1 MLDEEVRRKEKE
13 EFIKK
18 QQKVKE
24 TLENQITKQKEL
36 KEQELKQKQEF
47 ATWIKQVDS
56 DDLEK
61 ERQKKLLIQ
70 QKVIEAKRMRDQ
82 MLDEANKK
90 RMAEKKANWAQ
101 EQDRSQ
107 KLEAELKAEKE
118 RLKQKRE
125 EEKIAARR
133 VIIENE
139 EEKRRRIEK

>member
-1 MLDEEVRRKEKE
+1 
-13 EFIKK
+13 
-18 QQKVKE
+18 
-24 TLENQITKQKEL
+24 
-36 KEQELKQKQEF
+36 
-47 ATWIKQVDS
+47 
-56 DDLEK
+56 
-61 ERQKKLLIQ
+61 
-70 QKVIEAKRMRDQ
+70 

-90 RMAEKKANWAQ
+90 RMAEEKANWAQ

-139 EEKRRRIEK
+139 EEKRRRLEKQEELKREEALSIQKAMQAALDKERRRAEEIKQRDEKIQKIMTRMGDVIQGDKDKELQRQAEREYIK

>member
-1 MLDEEVRRKEKE
+1 
-13 EFIKK
+13 
-18 QQKVKE
+18 
-24 TLENQITKQKEL
+24 
-36 KEQELKQKQEF
+36 
-47 ATWIKQVDS
+47 
-56 DDLEK
+56 
-61 ERQKKLLIQ
+61 
-70 QKVIEAKRMRDQ
+70 

-90 RMAEKKANWAQ
+90 RMAEEKANWAQ

-139 EEKRRRIEK
+139 EEKRRRLEKQEELKREEALSIQKAMQAALDKERRRAEEIKQRDEKIQKIMTRMGDVIQGDKDKELQR

>member
-1 MLDEEVRRKEKE
+1 
-13 EFIKK
+13 
-18 QQKVKE
+18 
-24 TLENQITKQKEL
+24 
-36 KEQELKQKQEF
+36 
-47 ATWIKQVDS
+47 
-56 DDLEK
+56 
-61 ERQKKLLIQ
+61 
-70 QKVIEAKRMRDQ
+70 

-90 RMAEKKANWAQ
+90 RMAEEKANWAQ

-139 EEKRRRIEK
+139 EEKRRRLEKQEELKREEALSIQKAMQAALDKERRRAEEIKQRDEKIQKIMTRMGDVIQGDKDKELQRLAEREYIK

>member
-1 MLDEEVRRKEKE
+1 
-13 EFIKK
+13 
-18 QQKVKE
+18 
-24 TLENQITKQKEL
+24 
-36 KEQELKQKQEF
+36 
-47 ATWIKQVDS
+47 
-56 DDLEK
+56 
-61 ERQKKLLIQ
+61 
-70 QKVIEAKRMRDQ
+70 

-90 RMAEKKANWAQ
+90 RMAEEKANWAQ

-139 EEKRRRIEK
+139 EEKRRRIEKQEELKREEALSIQKAMQAALDKERRRAEEIKQRDEKIQKIMTRMGDVIQGDKDKELQR

>member
-1 MLDEEVRRKEKE
+1 
-13 EFIKK
+13 
-18 QQKVKE
+18 
-24 TLENQITKQKEL
+24 
-36 KEQELKQKQEF
+36 
-47 ATWIKQVDS
+47 
-56 DDLEK
+56 
-61 ERQKKLLIQ
+61 
-70 QKVIEAKRMRDQ
+70 

-90 RMAEKKANWAQ
+90 RMAEEKANWAQ

-139 EEKRRRIEK
+139 EEKRRRLEKQEELKREEALSIQKAMQAALDKERKRAEEIKQRDEKIQKIMTRMGDVIQGDKDKELQR

>member
-1 MLDEEVRRKEKE
+1 
-13 EFIKK
+13 
-18 QQKVKE
+18 
-24 TLENQITKQKEL
+24 
-36 KEQELKQKQEF
+36 
-47 ATWIKQVDS
+47 
-56 DDLEK
+56 
-61 ERQKKLLIQ
+61 
-70 QKVIEAKRMRDQ
+70 

-90 RMAEKKANWAQ
+90 RMAEEKANWVQ

-139 EEKRRRIEK
+139 EEKRRRLEKQEELKREEALSIQKAMQAALDKERRRPEEIKQRDEKIQKIMTRMGDVIQGDKDKELQR

>member
-1 MLDEEVRRKEKE
+1 
-13 EFIKK
+13 
-18 QQKVKE
+18 
-24 TLENQITKQKEL
+24 
-36 KEQELKQKQEF
+36 
-47 ATWIKQVDS
+47 
-56 DDLEK
+56 
-61 ERQKKLLIQ
+61 
-70 QKVIEAKRMRDQ
+70 

-90 RMAEKKANWAQ
+90 RMAEEKSNWAQ

-139 EEKRRRIEK
+139 EEKRRRIEKQEELKREEALSIQKAMQAALDKERRRAEEIKQRDEKIQKIMTRMGDVIQGDKDKELQR

>member
-1 MLDEEVRRKEKE
+1 
-13 EFIKK
+13 
-18 QQKVKE
+18 
-24 TLENQITKQKEL
+24 
-36 KEQELKQKQEF
+36 
-47 ATWIKQVDS
+47 
-56 DDLEK
+56 
-61 ERQKKLLIQ
+61 
-70 QKVIEAKRMRDQ
+70 

-90 RMAEKKANWAQ
+90 RMAEEKANWVQ

-139 EEKRRRIEK
+139 EEKRRRLEKQEELKREEALSIQKAMQAALDKERRRAEEIKQRDEKIQKIMTRMGDVIQGDKDKELQR

>member
-1 MLDEEVRRKEKE
+1 
-13 EFIKK
+13 
-18 QQKVKE
+18 
-24 TLENQITKQKEL
+24 
-36 KEQELKQKQEF
+36 
-47 ATWIKQVDS
+47 
-56 DDLEK
+56 
-61 ERQKKLLIQ
+61 
-70 QKVIEAKRMRDQ
+70 

-90 RMAEKKANWAQ
+90 RKAEEKANWVQ

-139 EEKRRRIEK
+139 EEKRRRLEKQEELKREEALSIQKAMQAALDKERRRAEEIKQRDEKIQKIMTRMGDVIQGDKDKELQR